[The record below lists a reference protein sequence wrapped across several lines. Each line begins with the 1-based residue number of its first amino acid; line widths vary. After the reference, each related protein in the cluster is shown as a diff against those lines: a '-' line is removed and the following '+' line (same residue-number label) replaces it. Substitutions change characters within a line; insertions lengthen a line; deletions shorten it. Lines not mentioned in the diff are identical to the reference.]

1 MPYFEHN
8 ARCYCDLQN
17 MNVWDVRSAEKV
29 RSKEGDRKS
38 PDVANWAADPFLCD
52 AAVAAV
58 PQRFC
63 PEHIMVIAK
72 VAIPSRDA
80 SGIEKAGRPTVCS
93 LGWFSVGRRP
103 ANPMLPY
110 NHHYESI
117 TKCGSMK
124 R

>member
-1 MPYFEHN
+1 
-8 ARCYCDLQN
+8 
-17 MNVWDVRSAEKV
+17 MNIWDVRSAEKL

-38 PDVANWAADPFLCD
+38 PDVVNWAADPFLCD

-80 SGIEKAGRPTVCS
+80 SGIESADRLSARLDGSRLADVQPTQCHIIIIMRAS
-93 LGWFSVGRRP
+93 LNVRVGKDEKDMI
-103 ANPMLPY
+103 AL
-110 NHHYESI
+110 
-117 TKCGSMK
+117 
-124 R
+124 